1 MNVNVNVNV
10 KLTCQPIN
18 TFVRRKNERTSQ
30 FRRAHKMDPLAVD
43 GDLAS
48 HLGFEYPSVG
58 TSTRTLKGE
67 DRMATWKGKLENN
80 EVLLLLVADGHGGA
94 EAAEWCARNTLNDV
108 RRFAGRDASIASFQ
122 AACKEAF
129 SKAADE
135 VCRITRKAGS
145 TLTVVCVNATLGEI
159 TCASLGDS
167 AAYLF
172 PYTHGDG
179 KAKLNGSPP
188 APLRLTSDHR
198 LQSSEEE
205 RKRVLTAGGKVAQAA
220 GPDGKPAGPLR
231 AWPGGLAIA
240 RTIGDADCG
249 DYICSTPTV
258 KSIRLPRLGA
268 SVVVASDGVWD
279 SFQDVE
285 QIAMVVY
292 KNTSGQISSQL
303 LADAIIAKA
312 VKMRGGLLDDTSC
325 ILASLLPAG
334 AAALPLHMPRA
345 DPAPRTNFFMNVTGT
360 SSPTRHNDSKMLSE
374 ALTTAI
380 SVRVALNQP
389 KQVEAFLRTG
399 HDVNAIDIDGD
410 RTPLHWAAA
419 RGFRRC
425 VVLLLEAGADTSAR
439 NADGLTPAELAR
451 ELGQTEMHALIAG
464 FRAGA
469 AAAQHSESSIGESSR
484 SSSSSITISTS
495 PRSASPTSSS
505 EGSRHGGSY
514 FYAMAVGLGQG
525 IGTSLKTSPTS
536 IRRAIGMLS
545 AARVSPSS
553 RSVRSSVRAEEGMT
567 PIESFDTDQPAAER
581 DDSPHRPPR
590 MIVPVEISERDDS
603 TKMLRSTT
611 TPARRPEAH
620 RPEIMPVS
628 VASKTASSFTL
639 SHQGHA
645 AAASAAVADVV
656 EEIDEVELS

>member
-1 MNVNVNVNV
+1 M
-10 KLTCQPIN
+10 LGL
-18 TFVRRKNERTSQ
+18 
-30 FRRAHKMDPLAVD
+30 DPLAVD

-48 HLGFEYPSVG
+48 QLRFDSSSVG

-108 RRFAGRDASIASFQ
+108 RLFAGRDASVASFQ
-122 AACKEAF
+122 AACKDAF

-145 TLTVVCVNATLGEI
+145 TLTVVCVNATLGEM

-179 KAKLNGSPP
+179 KAKLNGNPP

-205 RKRVLTAGGKVAQAA
+205 RQRVLTAGAKVAQAA

-285 QIAMVVY
+285 PLTRLVY
-292 KNTSGQISSQL
+292 KNTSRQLSSQL
-303 LADAIIAKA
+303 LADAIVAKA

-325 ILASLLPAG
+325 IFVSLLPAD
-334 AAALPLHMPRA
+334 AATLPLHMPRA
-345 DPAPRTNFFMNVTGT
+345 DPAPRTNFFMNITGT
-360 SSPTRHNDSKMLSE
+360 SSPTRHNDPKMVSE
-374 ALTTAI
+374 ALTGV
-380 SVRVALNQP
+380 SLRVALNQP

-399 HDVNAIDIDGD
+399 LDVNAIDIDGD

-451 ELGQTEMHALIAG
+451 ELGQPEMHALISGFKAG
-464 FRAGA
+464 TG
-469 AAAQHSESSIGESSR
+469 AAAQHSESSIGESTTSR
-484 SSSSSITISTS
+484 SSSSSINISTS

-514 FYAMAVGLGQG
+514 FFAMAVGL
-525 IGTSLKTSPTS
+525 GTSLKTSPTA
-536 IRRAIGMLS
+536 IRRAIGMIS
-545 AARVSPSS
+545 PSRVSPSS

-567 PIESFDTDQPAAER
+567 PVESFDTGKPAAER

-590 MIVPVEISERDDS
+590 MIVPVDISGRDDS
-603 TKMLRSTT
+603 TKILRPTA
-611 TPARRPEAH
+611 TPAH
-620 RPEIMPVS
+620 RPMIMSAS
-628 VASKTASSFTL
+628 VTSTASSLTF
-639 SHQGHA
+639 SHGHHGHA
-645 AAASAAVADVV
+645 AAAVAAAANV